1 MAMDFMW
8 MEFFCCLVGSKKN
21 VIIFGVDMSL
31 SVYIHNKRKRYS
43 W

>member
-21 VIIFGVDMSL
+21 VIIFGADMSL